1 MGYKKDGLIIWD
13 YKSDI
18 QEIKWIKI
26 NDDIKMTIHGIDSFL
41 DDLEIGVLLVSE
53 LDKHQLDNIMKYQLR
68 YLRNTEK
75 NILNEYNKYGM
86 VFK

>member
-26 NDDIKMTIHGIDSFL
+26 NDDIKMTIHGINSFL
-41 DDLEIGVLLVSE
+41 DNLEIGVLLVSE
-53 LDKHQLDNIMKYQLR
+53 LNKNQLDNIMKYQLR
-68 YLRNTEK
+68 YLTNIQK
-75 NILNEYNKYGM
+75 NILNEYNKHGM